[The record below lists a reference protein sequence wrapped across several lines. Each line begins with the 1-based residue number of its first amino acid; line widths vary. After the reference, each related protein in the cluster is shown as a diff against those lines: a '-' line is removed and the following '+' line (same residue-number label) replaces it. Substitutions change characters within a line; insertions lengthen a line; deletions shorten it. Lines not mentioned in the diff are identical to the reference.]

1 MVDQNDFRLYKS
13 YLAHYGIKGMHWGI
27 RRYQNPDGTLT
38 NAGKVRYKAL
48 EKSKNYIPTTDRPH
62 KDYNIDQ
69 WGKSPDTN
77 IMWVTGIS
85 GSGKSTIAKQYADKE
100 KADLINIDLYT
111 FKTADKYTKD
121 MSKDF
126 NKFLDKNVPDWKKLQ
141 KEGYEALTKTDRR
154 AQKAAG
160 KWFDTFQDALEQYG
174 RESYGKKKVVA
185 EGVQILDET
194 LFYNNKAALRK
205 QPVVIME
212 TNMVDSL
219 LSRMQRDNKSLDKLL
234 EPDRLNQLEGFVKY
248 QIELIDQMDKED

>member
-1 MVDQNDFRLYKS
+1 MVGENDFRLYKS
-13 YLAHYGIKGMHWGI
+13 YLTHYGVKGMHWGI

-38 NAGKVRYKAL
+38 NAGKIRYKAL
-48 EKSKNYIPTTDRPH
+48 DKSKDYIPTSERPH
-62 KDYNIDQ
+62 RDYNTDK
-69 WGKSPDTN
+69 WGKSKDTN

-85 GSGKSTIAKQYADKE
+85 GSGKSTIAKELADKE

-121 MSKDF
+121 MSKNF
-126 NKFLDKNVPDWKKLQ
+126 NKFLDKNVPNWKKLQ

-160 KWFDTFQDALEQYG
+160 KWFDTFQDALEEYG
-174 RESYGKKKVVA
+174 RQSYGKNKVVA

-194 LFYNNKAALRK
+194 LFYNNKKALK
-205 QPVVIME
+205 NQPLIVME

-219 LSRMQRDNKSLDKLL
+219 LSRMSRDNKSLDKLL
-234 EPDRLNQLEGFVKY
+234 EPDRLAQLEGFVNY
-248 QIELIDQMDKED
+248 QIALIDEMEKED

>member
-1 MVDQNDFRLYKS
+1 VDFKEYSELF
-13 YLAHYGIKGMHWGI
+13 HYGIKGMHWGI

-38 NAGKVRYKAL
+38 DAGKIRNKVLKN
-48 EKSKNYIPTTDRPH
+48 KDSDISKMKRNR
-62 KDYNIDQ
+62 KDYNLDK
-69 WGKSPDTN
+69 WGKSENTN
-77 IMWVTGIS
+77 ILWITGIS
-85 GSGKSTIAKQYADKE
+85 GSGKSTVANDIAKKN
-100 KADLINIDLYT
+100 KADVINIDLYT

-126 NKFLDKNVPDWKKLQ
+126 NKFLDKNVPNWKRLQ

-194 LFYNNKAALRK
+194 LFYNNKKALK
-205 QPVVIME
+205 NQPLIIMK
-212 TNMVDSL
+212 TSVADSI

-234 EPDRLNQLEGFVKY
+234 EPDRLKQLQGFVQY
-248 QIELIDQMDKED
+248 QLQLIDEMK